1 MKNFVKYFLI
11 MSILFSS
18 SLFAKTLKIATPSDI
33 PPYSFIN
40 AENEISGMF
49 IDYWRLW
56 SEKTGVKIKFIPSF
70 WNETLDN
77 IKNKKV
83 DIHSGLFKTK
93 NRKEYLKYLNAI
105 YRPII
110 NFNQCIN
117 IELNLTFKVLRLLT
131 T

>member
-18 SLFAKTLKIATPSDI
+18 SLFSRTLKIATPSDM

-40 AENEISGMF
+40 AEKEISGLF

-70 WNETLDN
+70 WNETIEN
-77 IKNKKV
+77 MKNEKT
-83 DIHSGLFKTK
+83 DIHSGLFKTES
-93 NRKEYLKYLNAI
+93 RTEYLKYSNSI
-105 YRPII
+105 Y
-110 NFNQCIN
+110 NVNSN
-117 IELNLTFKVLRLLT
+117 ILY
-131 T
+131 